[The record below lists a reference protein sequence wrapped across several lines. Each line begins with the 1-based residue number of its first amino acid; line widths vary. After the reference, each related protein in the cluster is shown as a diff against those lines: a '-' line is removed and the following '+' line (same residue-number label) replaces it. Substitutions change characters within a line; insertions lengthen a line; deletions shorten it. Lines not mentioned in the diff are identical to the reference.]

1 VGGFRWDD
9 IRDVEGYRDRM
20 TENRAKGMTGI
31 WSLTPG
37 QVQTANTAPLPP
49 ENGRYILEIDGRE
62 VDLREEGGVQVYEGD
77 DLSVEQVG
85 DDSYRLQA
93 GGTKQELDGEGLGEE
108 LRDRLAYVPSMTDI
122 VDSMEEFETAKAEG
136 RGAIS
141 MSRTATVRVDDVEVE
156 VTRDRMWDEATYQA
170 AMTPV
175 SLVQEVYEARPD
187 QREELEAM
195 YGERVVDRAMD
206 VG

>member
-1 VGGFRWDD
+1 
-9 IRDVEGYRDRM
+9 
-20 TENRAKGMTGI
+20 
-31 WSLTPG
+31 
-37 QVQTANTAPLPP
+37 
-49 ENGRYILEIDGRE
+49 
-62 VDLREEGGVQVYEGD
+62 
-77 DLSVEQVG
+77 
-85 DDSYRLQA
+85 
-93 GGTKQELDGEGLGEE
+93 
-108 LRDRLAYVPSMTDI
+108 MTDI
-122 VDSMEEFETAKAEG
+122 VDSMEEFETAKEEG

-141 MSRTATVRVDDVEVE
+141 MSRTATVRIDDVEVE